1 MDTLGKILFFSLTI
15 LCIYDF
21 YQLRKFKIK
30 LTKCLVDS
38 ILTFILGLM
47 ATSLLGV
54 IISMIFD
61 SSAKNVD
68 PYLYI
73 ALSVVIIFN
82 VLRFRSRKLLKGK
95 IVQTED
101 SAFTYFSIGIVGFL
115 FISFLLWLGYFYVV
129 ASIGLWD
136 IPSSQLTFGN
146 HTLLGSIVILAN
158 NILYYFFG
166 IFSNKIA
173 SIIIFIMGSF
183 LLVSLSSLL
192 FVFIKEFNFK
202 KLNPFKRKR
211 K

>member
-1 MDTLGKILFFSLTI
+1 MDTLGKILFFSLSI

-30 LTKCLVDS
+30 LITCLVDS

-54 IISMIFD
+54 MISMIFD

-73 ALSVVIIFN
+73 ALSLVIIFN
-82 VLRFRSRKLLKGK
+82 VLRFRSRKLIKGK

-101 SAFTYFSIGIVGFL
+101 SAYEYFYLSIVGFVL
-115 FISFLLWLGYFYVV
+115 ISFLLWMAYFYIF
-129 ASIGLWD
+129 ASIGLWN
-136 IPSSQLTFGN
+136 IPSSQLDFGN
-146 HTLLGSIVILAN
+146 HTLAGSILTLAN

-166 IFSNKIA
+166 TFSNKIA
-173 SIIIFIMGSF
+173 SIIIFIMGSI

-202 KLNPFKRKR
+202 KLNPFKK
-211 K
+211 KKK

>member
-1 MDTLGKILFFSLTI
+1 MDTLGKILFFSLSI
-15 LCIYDF
+15 LCIYAF

-30 LTKCLVDS
+30 LTTCLVDS

-73 ALSVVIIFN
+73 SLSLVIIFN
-82 VLRFRSRKLLKGK
+82 VLRFRSRKSLKGK
-95 IVQTED
+95 IVQTKD
-101 SAFTYFSIGIVGFL
+101 SAYEYFIIGIIGFL
-115 FISFLLWLGYFYVV
+115 SISFLLWLGYFYIV

-136 IPSSQLTFGN
+136 IPSSQLNFGN
-146 HTLLGSIVILAN
+146 RGLAGSIITLTN
-158 NILYYFFG
+158 NILFYFFG
-166 IFSNKIA
+166 TFSNKIA

-192 FVFIKEFNFK
+192 FVFIKELNFK